1 MAWPGDEHTTWLA
14 VEAQLDTRDS
24 QNLLLAPSE
33 RSQGRSQHASRQRF
47 NLQRYRFCTREHQVY
62 LYSPEGQEGGCFGV
76 GGKEGFAGLAVRVI
90 FQKVAK

>member
-1 MAWPGDEHTTWLA
+1 MSIQLGLRSKLNSTLETRKIYFWLPA
-14 VEAQLDTRDS
+14 
-24 QNLLLAPSE
+24 E

-76 GGKEGFAGLAVRVI
+76 GGKEGLAGLAVRVI